1 MARIPRLL
9 LRGESATYH
18 VIARSALPGLP
29 LGDVEK
35 DFLLSLLR
43 RLAGVYF
50 AEVLGFCLMGSHAH
64 VVVRMHTGEGVSD
77 EEMRLRYLRSRSRES
92 PPELLDGQIP
102 SFRAKWGNL
111 SEFAKEV
118 KQTFP
123 RWYNR
128 THGRAACTGPSRPP
142 IPTHAGHPFRGM
154 AATFWP
160 IVGIGGRQVGRTGR
174 HASESS

>member
-18 VIARSALPGLP
+18 VISRSALPGLP

-102 SFRAKWGNL
+102 FFRVKWGNL
-111 SEFAKEV
+111 SEFAKEF
-118 KQTFP
+118 KQTFS

-128 THGRAACTGPSRPP
+128 THGRAGFFWGERFKSVLVE
-142 IPTHAGHPFRGM
+142 AGL
-154 AATFWP
+154 WP
-160 IVGIGGRQVGRTGR
+160 IQAAIARQSNKRLTRSGSNCGG
-174 HASESS
+174 